1 MSGKI
6 RDGVKEINKICKL
19 ILKLQTSDFEDVEKV
34 IKEQEEYNHPLKMA
48 TTGRVN
54 DLAEYNKKIINYFKE
69 LKKVIEK
76 GKDFF

>member
-34 IKEQEEYNHPLKMA
+34 IKEQEEYNHPLKMD
-48 TTGRVN
+48 TTGRIN